1 MAALCVMIPLVSC
14 SLNQGRTVLDAVRAP
29 ASGAWPDWRDCR
41 STYGDP
47 TEMVDGKARANPD
60 WEKANLVMVR
70 LPWRAHA
77 AWDHSLT
84 IRSLQVHRLAAPS
97 LQRALAAVWLRA
109 GQSQAEIDRLG
120 LSLIGGGYNW
130 RPVRNG
136 AQLSAHAYGC
146 AVDFDPDRNALG
158 DARPNFAA
166 PENRYV
172 IDAFRRE
179 GWLWG
184 GNWPTPD
191 GMHFQATQVTDGVTA
206 F

>member
-1 MAALCVMIPLVSC
+1 MLEAAHTPVSAW
-14 SLNQGRTVLDAVRAP
+14 QG
-29 ASGAWPDWRDCR
+29 WRDCR
-41 STYGDP
+41 SEYGNP
-47 TEMVDGKARANPD
+47 TEIVGGVARASPE
-60 WEKANLVMVR
+60 WERANLVMVR

-77 AWDHSLT
+77 AWDHGLA

-97 LQRALAAVWLRA
+97 LQRALGAVWLRA

-120 LSLIGGGYNW
+120 LSSIGGGYNW

-136 AQLSAHAYGC
+136 AQLSTHAYGC

-158 DARPNFAA
+158 DHAPNFAA

-172 IDAFRRE
+172 IEAFRGE

-191 GMHFQATQVTDGVTA
+191 GMHFQAVGQ
-206 F
+206 